1 MSDHSEDLT
10 DASPIPQIETPSAIE
25 HADMQDQIVAA
36 IAVAD
41 EPQTIDPTRV
51 EIEVKPRISVDL
63 TLSAQI
69 ESLLYVASE
78 PVPINALATALDASN
93 KEIEAALK
101 ELDETYAQRGMRLQR
116 MNNRVQLVTAPEM
129 ASQVQ
134 KFLGLESINRL
145 SNAAVETLAIIA
157 YRQPITK
164 PQIEMLRGVNCDG
177 VMHTLEARNLIQ
189 ELGRADTVGH
199 PMRYGVTFD
208 FLQYFGLQGTLDLPQ
223 IQNIETL
230 PVQPAPPL
238 ITASNN

>member
-1 MSDHSEDLT
+1 M
-10 DASPIPQIETPSAIE
+10 
-25 HADMQDQIVAA
+25 
-36 IAVAD
+36 
-41 EPQTIDPTRV
+41 
-51 EIEVKPRISVDL
+51 
-63 TLSAQI
+63 
-69 ESLLYVASE
+69 
-78 PVPINALATALDASN
+78 PINALATALDASN